1 MNPAFPGETLPGKKP
16 LKYLSQIPVI
26 ALAVAGSVLLGTLA
40 QSLEIRYLLMALVLA
55 AGWAVYA
62 LLFGADLHSSL
73 PLVAVFFIKP
83 LELSFYLVLLLI
95 IFLGVAELL
104 KSDNLKLSLPYP
116 MAFFILLGFGIYS
129 AMRINVPL
137 GYSYFFSTVIVPFIV
152 LVLFN
157 NARLS
162 KDSLLRW
169 MQSIVAVAS
178 FVALYGV
185 LVAIRNPLERLGSFW
200 VTAMTI
206 NGFYTAAFFF
216 AVTLAMQNKQQLW
229 KALYSLAALVI
240 FFGMLYTY
248 TRMVILAVAFG
259 MFLFMLKIKAMRYL
273 GLVFALLLPLVI
285 PSSMSSRIQ
294 TGFSLDVSLVIRG
307 LAWYLSAQQILRHP
321 LFGLGFSVWSTWYP
335 TVIPLRI
342 LYAQH
347 SHNLF
352 LNLMVDMGIVGT
364 GAYLYIIWK
373 LLRSFWRSCVVKAK
387 DIIPYGL
394 FVAILS
400 LLFACLTDIFI
411 QQFSVSILF
420 WITLG
425 LMLAFAVPAAL
436 FKVKY
441 GE

>member
-1 MNPAFPGETLPGKKP
+1 MNSASPGDILPRNKSVKF
-16 LKYLSQIPVI
+16 LSQVPVI
-26 ALAVAGSVLLGTLA
+26 AIAIAASVLMGILA
-40 QSLEIRYLLMALVLA
+40 QGLEIRYLLMAFVLA

-73 PLVAVFFIKP
+73 PLIALFFVKP
-83 LELSFYLVLLLI
+83 LELSFYLVLLLLV
-95 IFLGVAELL
+95 FLGVAELL
-104 KSDNLKLSLPYP
+104 KSEKLKLSIPYP
-116 MAFFILLGFGIYS
+116 LAFLILLGFGIYS

-137 GYSYFFSTVIVPFIV
+137 GYSYFFSTVIVPFVV
-152 LVLFN
+152 LLLFN
-157 NARLS
+157 NASLG
-162 KDSLLRW
+162 KESLLRW
-169 MQSIVAVAS
+169 MQAIVLVAA
-178 FVALYGV
+178 FVALYGIF
-185 LVAIRNPLERLGSFW
+185 VAIRNPLERLGSFW

-216 AVTLAMQNKQQLW
+216 AVTLALHHKQNLW
-229 KALYSLAALVI
+229 KALYALAALLI

-259 MFLFMLKIKAMRYL
+259 MFLFMLKIRAMRYL
-273 GLVFALLLPLVI
+273 GLVFVLMLPLVI

-294 TGFSLDVSLVIRG
+294 TGFSLDISLVIRG

-352 LNLMVDMGIVGT
+352 LNLMVDMGIIGT

-373 LLRSFWRSCVVKAK
+373 LLRAFWRGCVTKAK

-394 FVAILS
+394 WVAMMS
-400 LLFACLTDIFI
+400 LLFACITDIFI

-425 LMLAFAVPAAL
+425 LMLAML
-436 FKVKY
+436 NNKVY

>member
-1 MNPAFPGETLPGKKP
+1 M
-16 LKYLSQIPVI
+16 
-26 ALAVAGSVLLGTLA
+26 
-40 QSLEIRYLLMALVLA
+40 
-55 AGWAVYA
+55 
-62 LLFGADLHSSL
+62 
-73 PLVAVFFIKP
+73 LVA
-83 LELSFYLVLLLI
+83 
-95 IFLGVAELL
+95 A
-104 KSDNLKLSLPYP
+104 
-116 MAFFILLGFGIYS
+116 
-129 AMRINVPL
+129 
-137 GYSYFFSTVIVPFIV
+137 
-152 LVLFN
+152 
-157 NARLS
+157 
-162 KDSLLRW
+162 
-169 MQSIVAVAS
+169 
-178 FVALYGV
+178 FVALYGIF
-185 LVAIRNPLERLGSFW
+185 VAIRNPLERLGSFW

-216 AVTLAMQNKQQLW
+216 AVTLALHHKQNLW
-229 KALYSLAALVI
+229 KALYALAALLI

-259 MFLFMLKIKAMRYL
+259 MFLFMLKIRAMRYL
-273 GLVFALLLPLVI
+273 GLVFVLLLPLVI

-294 TGFSLDVSLVIRG
+294 TGFSLDISLVIRG

-352 LNLMVDMGIVGT
+352 LNLMVDMGIIGT

-373 LLRSFWRSCVVKAK
+373 LLRSFWTGCVAKAK

-394 FVAILS
+394 MVAMLS
-400 LLFACLTDIFI
+400 LLFACITDIFI

-425 LMLAFAVPAAL
+425 LMLAML
-436 FKVKY
+436 NNKVY